1 MIDRAYVDT
10 VTLLLSVVPRVFATN
25 RLALK
30 GGTAINLYLDDMPR
44 LSVDLDVVFTPIQL
58 ERQVALAAINDEMR
72 RIVDAATSD
81 GLSARDHDDT
91 GRRNRTRHR
100 QWTCAGQGRDQHRL
114 SRHPAGTR
122 GSFAIGWCVRPLGH

>member
-58 ERQVALAAINDEMR
+58 ER
-72 RIVDAATSD
+72 
-81 GLSARDHDDT
+81 
-91 GRRNRTRHR
+91 
-100 QWTCAGQGRDQHRL
+100 
-114 SRHPAGTR
+114 
-122 GSFAIGWCVRPLGH
+122 